1 MDVEQTQAKQKNKY
15 RGKLYALTEDSAWQD
30 AGTGHTSI
38 ITVKG
43 DNRRLI
49 FRDEQSGE
57 IIHDRPVFSSELYQL
72 QGEGERQTI
81 IVWEDQEQQKDWA
94 LSFQDP
100 DGTSEIYDL
109 ICNNSEVAESKRL
122 LPLPTI
128 GNLQELGLRLNM
140 VPPSQREPL
149 AGECASQKFI
159 SELRESFRTA
169 EDLEDEKELHHIFLI
184 VKGIFLLSNHKLT
197 ERYLRDDIYEDVLG
211 MLEFDKTL
219 PPNKRLPHRE
229 VIKNN
234 VKYND
239 VLSFEDAS
247 TLDRIHFNYRLQY
260 LKDIVLPRTLDDAA
274 FASLTQMIFTNLSI
288 ILNHL
293 EKNTQILDKLLE
305 QVRQQDMQSL
315 LFLQDACRV
324 SRQIPP
330 TQRQVLFDKMVER
343 GLFDALAV
351 YFSGDSNVANGDID
365 AAGAKLPKEHPAR
378 HHAVEVFLLHAQ
390 CDPSHLRNF
399 LTREDNEAG
408 RMVLSA
414 LIQLMLTEEDQGVQG
429 QIAELIRAVMD
440 PSVLE
445 HRERDGRLDVF
456 YERGAMDEIVAPL
469 QPDVAKP
476 TSPQACFALQLVCEI
491 VAFAIARHG
500 YRGKVYFIRHGLA
513 QQASRLLSAPQRYLQ
528 LAAVRVFR
536 AIVGTKDEA
545 YHRYLTKNGLMAP
558 LLKSFEDSLAP
569 PALGS
574 NLLVSSTLEL
584 LEFIRLENLKILVE
598 HIVKQHG
605 PLLQRYAAKLQT
617 LEGLLL
623 KYHQNLEY
631 KNFPPE
637 QHEAGGPVDGSSSAG
652 RPGQR
657 RTRSPGREDSAEDD
671 SYFES
676 LDDDSEEQQ
685 LTDEGQP
692 SEEQPSPRS
701 AGDGV
706 DGILEEQP
714 AVSGDPAKPEEGG
727 PGSGGLQGLLGGYAD
742 EEDEEKAPVAES
754 RDEVAGEESSDASG
768 SAAQVQPD
776 GEAAADAEA
785 SSEGAPAPEK
795 SLGHASK
802 RARVSE
808 SLED

>member
-1 MDVEQTQAKQKNKY
+1 MDVEQTQAKQKNNKF
-15 RGKLYALTEDSAWQD
+15 RGKLYALTEDSAWED
-30 AGTGHTSI
+30 AGTGHASI
-38 ITVKG
+38 AGKG
-43 DNRRLI
+43 DSRRLI
-49 FRDEQSGE
+49 FKDEQSGN
-57 IIHDRPVFSSELYQL
+57 IIHDRPVFSSDLYQL

-81 IVWEDQEQQKDWA
+81 IVWEDQEDQKDWA

-100 DGTSEIYDL
+100 DGTSEIYEL
-109 ICNNSEVAESKRL
+109 ICNNPEVADSKRL

-149 AGECASQKFI
+149 AAECTSQKFI
-159 SELRESFRTA
+159 SELRESFHNA
-169 EDLEDEKELHHIFLI
+169 EDLEDELELHHIFLI
-184 VKGIFLLSNHKLT
+184 VKGMFLLSNHKLT
-197 ERYLRDDIYEDVLG
+197 ERYLRDDVYEDVLG
-211 MLEFDKTL
+211 MLEFDRTL
-219 PPNKRLPHRE
+219 PANKRIPHRE
-229 VIKNN
+229 VMKNS
-234 VKYND
+234 VKFND
-239 VLSFEDAS
+239 VVAFEDAN
-247 TLDRIHFNYRLQY
+247 TLERIHLNYRLQY

-293 EKNTQILDKLLE
+293 EKTTQILDKLLE

-324 SRQIPP
+324 SRQTPP

-343 GLFDALAV
+343 GVFDALAV
-351 YFSGDSNVANGDID
+351 YFSGDSKVSNTDAD
-365 AAGAKLPKEHPAR
+365 AAGVKLPKEHPAR

-399 LTREDNEAG
+399 LTREDSEVG
-408 RMVLSA
+408 RVVLSA
-414 LIQLMLTEEDQGVQG
+414 LIQLMITEEDQGVQG
-429 QIAELIRAVMD
+429 QIAELLRAVMD

-456 YERGAMDEIVAPL
+456 YERGAMDELVAPL
-469 QPDVAKP
+469 QPDAAKP
-476 TSPQACFALQLVCEI
+476 ASPQACFALQLVCEI
-491 VAFAIARHG
+491 VAFSIARHG
-500 YRGKVYFIRHGLA
+500 YRAKVYVIRHGLA
-513 QQASRLLSAPQRYLQ
+513 QQAARLLAAPQRYLQ

-558 LLKSFEDSLAP
+558 LLKSFEESLAP

-584 LEFIRLENLKILVE
+584 LEFIRLENLKMLVE

-605 PLLQRYAAKLQT
+605 ELLQKYAAKSQT

-623 KYHQNLEY
+623 KYHQNQEY

-652 RPGQR
+652 RPSHR

-676 LDDDSEEQQ
+676 LDDDDAEEQQ
-685 LTDEGQP
+685 IAEEPLQLSEQNEP
-692 SEEQPSPRS
+692 SIRS
-701 AGDGV
+701 AD
-706 DGILEEQP
+706 DIEEQP
-714 AVSGDPAKPEEGG
+714 AARSDPAKPEEGS

-742 EEDEEKAPVAES
+742 EDEEEKAPDAKS
-754 RDEVAGEESSDASG
+754 QDEVAGGESTDASG
-768 SAAQVQPD
+768 SAAHVQPD
-776 GEAAADAEA
+776 GQAAAEPEA
-785 SSEGAPAPEK
+785 TSEGAPASEK

-808 SLED
+808 SLDG